1 MQILLR
7 LFKRKHNSAKSR
19 EITKFTLFAV
29 VIISITKCITPGS
42 QYRKEVAPED
52 YNVSA

>member
-19 EITKFTLFAV
+19 EITKFTFAV
-29 VIISITKCITPGS
+29 VIISITKCITPES